1 MSRALAIGVPAGLA
15 ASAYLVN
22 GLHGLAGWLDPFR
35 FLSSFWLVGSSPL
48 GGGVDLVGV
57 LVVLWVAL
65 AVLAAGAWLI
75 ERRDLQTP

>member
-1 MSRALAIGVPAGLA
+1 MPAGLA
-15 ASAYLVN
+15 AGAYLVN

-57 LVVLWVAL
+57 LVVLVAAL
-65 AVLAAGAWLI
+65 VLLVAGSLLI
-75 ERRDLQTP
+75 ERRDLETP